1 MTKGAPISELLE
13 ALADLF
19 SPAEIIAS
27 ATKAHIANQ
36 IAEWRISHKMTQ
48 QDLAD
53 LCEVNQST
61 ISKWENGDFN
71 FTIEKLAEIACT
83 LDMTLKVS
91 LDSAE
96 AQNEISASSDDKVSK
111 ISYFPKWRRS
121 ENNSV
126 YASDSVVQSDSDT
139 PNICLMEG

>member
-1 MTKGAPISELLE
+1 MAKGTSISELLE
-13 ALADLF
+13 TLADLF

-36 IAEWRISHKMTQ
+36 ITEWRISHEMTQ

-53 LCEVNQST
+53 YFGVNQST

-71 FTIEKLAEIACT
+71 FTIEKLAEIACK
-83 LDMTLKVS
+83 LDMTLNVS

-96 AQNEISASSDDKVSK
+96 AQNKISTSYNKVSK
-111 ISYFPKWRRS
+111 ISYFPEWRHS
-121 ENNSV
+121 KNSSV
-126 YASDSVVQSDSDT
+126 YVSDSVFQGNSDT
-139 PNICLMEG
+139 PSIHLMEG

>member
-1 MTKGAPISELLE
+1 
-13 ALADLF
+13 
-19 SPAEIIAS
+19 
-27 ATKAHIANQ
+27 
-36 IAEWRISHKMTQ
+36 
-48 QDLAD
+48 
-53 LCEVNQST
+53 
-61 ISKWENGDFN
+61 
-71 FTIEKLAEIACT
+71 
-83 LDMTLKVS
+83 MTLKVS

-139 PNICLMEG
+139 PNICLMEGWCKIMLQYTNGVHITMNDTKTEVVLNFMLEQVDADNNRQREPVANLVMSGEMANRLVELLSRLMNSDASKSKPLVN